1 MSEGG
6 ATPFHMLPRVLF
18 LASTKIMKNN
28 LFWSHLEGRSTNR
41 DMRFGFLYYNGEI
54 ATVRMISRVGNAAA
68 IICMVAQW
76 LHGLYL
82 LCFSGNLANP
92 IFTFKEWEHLHGLF
106 GTQSLSVL
114 PFKIVAL
121 LSELGARF
129 RHWNKVCTSQ
139 APLPP
144 CQLNSHTK
152 YYMKQG

>member
-6 ATPFHMLPRVLF
+6 GTPFHMLPRVLF

-28 LFWSHLEGRSTNR
+28 LFWSHLEARSTNR
-41 DMRFGFLYYNGEI
+41 DMRYSLLPHSGEI
-54 ATVRMISRVGNAAA
+54 ATVRMISHVGSAAV
-68 IICMVAQW
+68 IICMVAKW

-82 LCFSGNLANP
+82 LWFSGNLENP

-114 PFKIVAL
+114 PFKVVAL
-121 LSELGARF
+121 LSEFGGRCV
-129 RHWNKVCTSQ
+129 HGNKVCTNQ

-144 CQLNSHTK
+144 CQLNSQAK
-152 YYMKQG
+152 YCMKQG